1 MRKSLLAMIILL
13 AAVIAPGQAQ
23 EMPAGILFVGV
34 ASETSDIY
42 LWHQSSEG
50 NKVTPLTRTPQKEGN
65 AQWWAQKGLILA
77 SRESSPDRYGLI
89 AIDEKLKTVWNL
101 TDPGGSLGWPV
112 PSPWD
117 DRILCVRALD
127 NGFVQTGIV
136 SFPQGAFEPFDF
148 DGLAGGQLAW
158 LAPDRIMLSR
168 VTEQGFMI
176 THRDLNTGKE
186 EVIVSGGQNWQSY
199 VNQATGRMFFVRR
212 HGQTGSIFEL
222 FKDAEGRWEYDNLTN
237 ARTYDWQ
244 PSTSPDGQTL
254 IYRSL
259 REGFFQTILRD
270 LATGN
275 EKTIEIKG
283 FSQIYFPI
291 IVDHEAVERLTAQT
305 LPTAESPEP

>member
-1 MRKSLLAMIILL
+1 MRKSFLAMIILI
-13 AAVIAPGQAQ
+13 AGVIVPGQAR

-42 LWHQSSEG
+42 LWQQCAEG
-50 NKVTPLTRTPQKEGN
+50 QKITPLTRTPQKEGN
-65 AQWWAQKGLILA
+65 AQWWARKGLILA
-77 SRESSPDRYGLI
+77 SRELLPDRYGLI

-101 TDPGGSLGWPV
+101 TDPFGSLGWPV

-136 SFPQGAFEPFDF
+136 NFPDGAFEPFAF

-158 LAPDRIMLSR
+158 LSPDRIMLSR
-168 VTEQGFMI
+168 VTEQGFTI
-176 THRDLNTGKE
+176 THRDLSTGHE

-212 HGQTGSIFEL
+212 SGQTGSIFEL
-222 FKDAEGRWEYDNLTN
+222 FKDSEGRWEYENLTN
-237 ARTYDWQ
+237 GRTYDWQ
-244 PSTSPDGQTL
+244 PSTSADGQTL

-259 REGFFQTILRD
+259 REGFFHTILRD
-270 LATGN
+270 LATGK
-275 EKTIEIKG
+275 EKSVEIKG
-283 FSQIYFPI
+283 FSQIYFPM
-291 IVDHEAVERLTAQT
+291 IVDQATVERLTATT
-305 LPTAESPEP
+305 L